1 MTLSPSRLASS
12 RFTSNTFG
20 QATAADD
27 GLAGAS
33 QASSRA
39 AVRREK
45 SVWPAPQQRP
55 SLRALPLRTDHLC

>member
-12 RFTSNTFG
+12 KIHTFG
-20 QATAADD
+20 RATAADD

-39 AVRREK
+39 AVRKEK
-45 SVWPAPQQRP
+45 SMACATAAAVVAG
-55 SLRALPLRTDHLC
+55 AAVETDHLC

>member
-1 MTLSPSRLASS
+1 MTLSPSKSASS

-20 QATAADD
+20 RATAADD

-39 AVRREK
+39 AVGREE
-45 SVWPAPQQRP
+45 SMACATAAAVVAG
-55 SLRALPLRTDHLC
+55 AAVEN